1 MEFKEN
7 DRLGIRAIIPSVE
20 RTAQCSVR
28 TDYENSFG
36 YRAAQLWN
44 ILPKSVK
51 ETSTLDLFKT
61 TLGQFL
67 DKTPDTPPTRG
78 YTARNNNSLL
88 EWNRCNLAGTCDG
101 EDGWSPLRQTS
112 CL

>member
-1 MEFKEN
+1 M
-7 DRLGIRAIIPSVE
+7 
-20 RTAQCSVR
+20 R

-67 DKTPDTPPTRG
+67 DKKMYEVIDV
-78 YTARNNNSLL
+78 
-88 EWNRCNLAGTCDG
+88 
-101 EDGWSPLRQTS
+101 WSVERYIQVL
-112 CL
+112 